1 MKKLDS
7 VKADKLVL
15 PILAVLAALV
25 VGSVL
30 ILLDGGAPLEAYA
43 VLFSSVFKNPVNF
56 GEAVAKAVPIA
67 FTGLAVTFAYR
78 CGVFNI
84 GAEGQLLVGATCSVA
99 MALAFPEMPAIPMIV
114 LCILAGMAGGALW
127 ALLPALVKA
136 TRGVNE
142 VITTILMNYIA
153 TLLVS
158 WLING
163 PLQEAAGSNPQT
175 DAIEKAFHLPILVK
189 TTRIHLGAVLVL
201 VVAVAMFYYLF
212 YTAPGFKMRA
222 VGLNRE
228 AAAYGG
234 ISINRTLIQSMMV
247 SGAIAGMGGAV
258 EMLGIQFRMVSAF
271 GAGYGFDGISM
282 ALIGQLHP
290 FGVMLTSLLF
300 GVLRT
305 GANSMQ
311 RLVGIPT
318 SVVDVIQALII
329 FFVIGAG
336 TLRFFSRRKKNAKN
350 HVEVETP

>member
-1 MKKLDS
+1 MKKLGS
-7 VKADKLVL
+7 GSIDKLIL
-15 PILAVLAALV
+15 PVLAVLAALL

-30 ILLDGGAPLEAYA
+30 ILADGGNPLQAYG
-43 VLFSSVFKNPVNF
+43 VLFSSVFSSPVNF
-56 GEAVAKAVPIA
+56 GEAVAKAIPIA

-78 CGVFNI
+78 CGTFNI
-84 GAEGQLLVGATCSVA
+84 GAEGQLLVGGTCAVA
-99 MALAFPEMPAIPMIV
+99 MALAFPAMPPALMIL
-114 LCILAGMAGGALW
+114 LCMLAGAVGGALW

-136 TRGVNE
+136 MRGINE

-153 TLLVS
+153 TFLVS

-175 DAIEKAFHLPILVK
+175 DAIEKIFRLPILVGG
-189 TTRIHLGAVLVL
+189 TRIHLGAVLVVFAAAL
-201 VVAVAMFYYLF
+201 VFYYLF

-222 VGLNRE
+222 VGQNRE

-234 ISINRTLIQSMMV
+234 ISIPKNIILSMMV
-247 SGAIAGMGGAV
+247 SGALAGLGGAV
-258 EMLGIQFRMVSAF
+258 EVLGIQFRMIGGF
-271 GAGYGFDGISM
+271 GVGYGFDGISM
-282 ALIGQLHP
+282 ALIGNLNP
-290 FGVMLTSLLF
+290 VGVLVTSLLF

-336 TLRFFSRRKKNAKN
+336 SIRIFSRLRGNKTGKREADA
-350 HVEVETP
+350 P